1 MDIRDVILY
10 ECRIDG
16 EFKEVS
22 KDIFHCIVKSK
33 FDKCEG
39 ASSIVLIEV
48 NKQQLSYLETYE
60 YRDNEVGHFDIKG
73 TFEVRK
79 NKKDI
84 PFLLL
89 KAISVRLSAKR
100 VADNKKK
107 LEKKKEKKKKE
118 KLENNLDNNSED
130 FSKWHKKIEL
140 LGLEKKVLDA
150 TKIKLLDEEHLKH
163 TIVDFSKKYV
173 LNKELIAV
181 VEPIKDSDEYKL
193 ILGWKPL
200 ITAKL
205 FDKEITCYITN
216 KTKDELRNE
225 LANIKLYEEDNLTEQ

>member
-216 KTKDELRNE
+216 KTKEELRNE
-225 LANIKLYEEDNLTEQ
+225 LANIKLNEGDNLIE

>member
-107 LEKKKEKKKKE
+107 LEKKKEKKKKK

-216 KTKDELRNE
+216 KTKEELRNE
-225 LANIKLYEEDNLTEQ
+225 LANIKLNEGDNLIE

>member
-33 FDKCEG
+33 FDKVDG

-89 KAISVRLSAKR
+89 KVISVRLSAKR

-216 KTKDELRNE
+216 KTKEELRNE
-225 LANIKLYEEDNLTEQ
+225 LANIKLNEGDNLIE